1 MTSLCVP
8 FIDTEKQDLETA
20 LELGGARFDVQC
32 ANWPETFPYTPFC
45 GGRVAR
51 TKDALVVDFRVS
63 GLDLRAQNTEDNGRQ
78 WEDSCVEV
86 FIQDPEKADYYNF
99 EINALGKVL
108 ACYGPVREGRTR
120 RPQEQMEQILRFGHL
135 EGGPLDKDGI
145 QTWRVGVVIPFELIR
160 IARFEGPQ
168 EYAGGIWD
176 WRVTVLIPFELVGVD
191 PENLPEKLRA
201 NFYKCGDKTAH
212 PHYVSWSPIDTPKPD
227 FHRPDFFGELIL
239 K

>member
-32 ANWPETFPYTPFC
+32 ANWPESFPYTPFC

-51 TKDALVVDFRVS
+51 TEDALVVDFRVS

-120 RPQEQMEQILRFGHL
+120 RPEEQMKKILRFAHL

-145 QTWRVGVVIPFELIR
+145 QTWRVGVVIPFELI
-160 IARFEGPQ
+160 GLHP
-168 EYAGGIWD
+168 D
-176 WRVTVLIPFELVGVD
+176 
-191 PENLPEKLRA
+191 NLPHSIRA

>member
-51 TKDALVVDFRVS
+51 TKEALVVDFRVS

-120 RPQEQMEQILRFGHL
+120 RPEEQMKKILRFAHL
-135 EGGPLDKDGI
+135 EGGPLDKEGV
-145 QTWRVGVVIPFELIR
+145 QTWRVGVVIPFELI
-160 IARFEGPQ
+160 
-168 EYAGGIWD
+168 
-176 WRVTVLIPFELVGVD
+176 GVD
-191 PENLPEKLRA
+191 PGNLPHSIRA

-212 PHYVSWSPIDTPKPD
+212 PHYLSWSPIDTPKPD
-227 FHRPDFFGELIL
+227 FHRPEFFGELLL

>member
-20 LELGGARFDVQC
+20 LELGGARFDVQW

-78 WEDSCVEV
+78 WEDSCVEM

-99 EINALGKVL
+99 EINSLGKGL

-145 QTWRVGVVIPFELIR
+145 QTWRVGVVIPFELI
-160 IARFEGPQ
+160 GLHP
-168 EYAGGIWD
+168 D
-176 WRVTVLIPFELVGVD
+176 
-191 PENLPEKLRA
+191 NLPHSIRA

>member
-145 QTWRVGVVIPFELIR
+145 QTWRVGVVIPFELI
-160 IARFEGPQ
+160 
-168 EYAGGIWD
+168 GIHPD
-176 WRVTVLIPFELVGVD
+176 
-191 PENLPEKLRA
+191 NLPYSIRA

>member
-8 FIDTEKQDLETA
+8 LIDTGKQNLETA

-51 TKDALVVDFRVS
+51 TEDALVVDFRVS

-86 FIQDPEKADYYNF
+86 FIKDPEKADYYNF

-145 QTWRVGVVIPFELIR
+145 QTWRVGVVIPFELI
-160 IARFEGPQ
+160 GLHP
-168 EYAGGIWD
+168 D
-176 WRVTVLIPFELVGVD
+176 
-191 PENLPEKLRA
+191 NLPHSIRA

>member
-8 FIDTEKQDLETA
+8 FIDTGKQDLETA

-32 ANWPETFPYTPFC
+32 ANWPESFPYTPFC

-51 TKDALVVDFRVS
+51 TKEALVVDFRVS

-120 RPQEQMEQILRFGHL
+120 RPQEQMKKILRFGHL

-145 QTWRVGVVIPFELIR
+145 QTWRVGVVIPFELI
-160 IARFEGPQ
+160 GLHP
-168 EYAGGIWD
+168 D
-176 WRVTVLIPFELVGVD
+176 
-191 PENLPEKLRA
+191 NLPHSIRA